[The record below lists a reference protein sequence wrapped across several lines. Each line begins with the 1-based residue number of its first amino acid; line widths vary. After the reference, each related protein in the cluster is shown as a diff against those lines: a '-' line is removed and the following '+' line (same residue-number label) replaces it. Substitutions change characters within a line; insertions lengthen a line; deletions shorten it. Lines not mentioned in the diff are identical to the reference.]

1 MNSLDASHKNAVKK
15 ESAMNCLIQR
25 NIYIMGWLPKNGAGH
40 GTSLK
45 PSILLNALSHTP
57 TYYVNNTSFDFHIW
71 YENIKIKLVILMSV
85 LDLHYI

>member
-57 TYYVNNTSFDFHIW
+57 TYYVKQYFFRFSHLIW
-71 YENIKIKLVILMSV
+71 KY
-85 LDLHYI
+85 